1 MIAII
6 DYDAGNTRSVINA
19 LRRIDADFIL
29 TDKQHLIE
37 QSEKVIFPG
46 VGHAFAAMDK
56 LKKKGLIPVLKSCH
70 QPFLGICL
78 GMQLLFERSE
88 EGDTA
93 CLDILKGAVKEF
105 KPTPEMKVPHMG
117 WNTNKIY
124 NKDNAHLF
132 QGLDHCETYFVH
144 SYYAEIGTDTSTV
157 CDYHIPFSASVEHD
171 NFYGVQFHP
180 EKSGVLGEQILKN
193 FLSL

>member
-19 LRRIDADFIL
+19 LKRIDADFIL
-29 TDKQHLIE
+29 TDKQDLIE
-37 QSEKVIFPG
+37 QSDKVIFPG

-56 LKKKGLIPVLKSCH
+56 LKIKGLIPVLKSCQ

-88 EGDTA
+88 EGDTQ
-93 CLDILKGAVKEF
+93 CLGILKGTVNEF
-105 KPTPEMKVPHMG
+105 KPSKEMKVPHMG

-124 NKDNAHLF
+124 NKNNAHLF
-132 QGLDHCETYFVH
+132 KGLDLCETYFVH
-144 SYYAEIGTDTSTV
+144 SFYADIGPDTSTL
-157 CDYHIPFSASVEHD
+157 CDYHIPFSASVEHK

-180 EKSGVLGEQILKN
+180 EKSGILGEQILKN
-193 FLSL
+193 FINL